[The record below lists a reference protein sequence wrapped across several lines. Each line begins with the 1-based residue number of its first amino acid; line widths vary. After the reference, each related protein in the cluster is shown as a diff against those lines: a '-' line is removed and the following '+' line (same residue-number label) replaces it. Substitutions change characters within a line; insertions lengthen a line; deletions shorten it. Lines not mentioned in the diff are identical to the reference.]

1 MDTKAVPGG
10 GSHPFIFTPA
20 EVRSFFDDKGRFR
33 LKALRA
39 RQAEKALQVILLECH
54 NIGTVSPEEVHQY
67 VTLNHFSLA
76 KARRTHWGYYLL
88 TVDYAYRGTKWR
100 HVFRFER
107 NTSGGLS
114 GTLYFNSRRLL
125 VAK

>member
-1 MDTKAVPGG
+1 MDTKVVSGG
-10 GSHPFIFTPA
+10 AFHPFIFTAA
-20 EVRSFFDDKGRFR
+20 EVRSLFDDNGKFHLR
-33 LKALRA
+33 LLRQ

-54 NIGTVSPEEVHQY
+54 NIGTVEPEEVHRY
-67 VTLNHFSLA
+67 VTLDRFSLV

-88 TVDYAYRGTKWR
+88 TLEYTYEGKKWK

-107 NTSGGLS
+107 NTIGGLS

-125 VAK
+125 AAK